1 MQASRGFTL
10 LELLLAMAIF
20 AVISLAGFTI
30 FNTVF
35 ESEKGSREKIAK
47 LNKLQ
52 TAFILLERDIT
63 QIARRH
69 VRMAGDD
76 SSNNFIH
83 SQNTGFSSDVDGI
96 AFIRSGWTNPGLILP
111 RSDLQAVAYRLNDT
125 KLERIYYNF
134 VDPVLGE
141 EPKVRPLLDDVTE
154 LRFEFFYQNKW
165 QKELIAGK
173 MPLGVAIEVS
183 TEDFGKIRR
192 QFLVAGDNTG
202 SGSAQGSQ

>member
-1 MQASRGFTL
+1 MQYNRGFTL

-69 VRMAGDD
+69 VRMAGDEN
-76 SSNNFIH
+76 SNNFIH
-83 SQNTGFSSDVDGI
+83 SQNGGFSSNANGI

-111 RSDLQAVAYRLNDT
+111 RSDLQAVAYRLND
-125 KLERIYYNF
+125 KILERVYYNF
-134 VDPVLGE
+134 VDPVQGE
-141 EPKVRPLLDDVTE
+141 EPKVRPLLEDVTD
-154 LRFEFFYQNKW
+154 LVFEFFYENKW
-165 QKELIAGK
+165 QQELISGK
-173 MPLGVAIEVS
+173 MPLGLAVEV
-183 TEDFGKIRR
+183 TIEDFGKIRR
-192 QFLVAGDNTG
+192 QFLVAGDDT
-202 SGSAQGSQ
+202 GSAQGG

>member
-1 MQASRGFTL
+1 MQHNRGFTL
-10 LELLLAMAIF
+10 LELLLAISIF
-20 AVISLAGFTI
+20 SLISLAGFSI
-30 FNTVF
+30 FHTVL
-35 ESEKGSREKIAK
+35 ESESSSRAKIAK

-69 VRMAGDD
+69 VRMAGDEN
-76 SSNNFIH
+76 SNDFIH
-83 SQNTGFSSDVDGI
+83 SQNAGFSSNANGI

-141 EPKVRPLLDDVTE
+141 EPKVRPLLDNVTD
-154 LRFEFFYQNKW
+154 LVFEFFYENKW
-165 QKELIAGK
+165 QKELITGK
-173 MPLGVAIEVS
+173 MPLGLAIEV
-183 TEDFGKIRR
+183 TTDDFGKIRR
-192 QFLVAGDNTG
+192 QFLVAGDA
-202 SGSAQGSQ
+202 SRSDSAQGQ

>member
-83 SQNTGFSSDVDGI
+83 SQNAGFSSDVDGI

-154 LRFEFFYQNKW
+154 LMFEFFYQNKW
-165 QKELIAGK
+165 QKELITGK
-173 MPLGVAIEVS
+173 MPLGLAIEV
-183 TEDFGKIRR
+183 TTDDFGKIRR
-192 QFLVAGDNTG
+192 QFLVAGDDTG
-202 SGSAQGSQ
+202 SGSAQGDQ

>member
-1 MQASRGFTL
+1 MQHNRGFTL

-35 ESEKGSREKIAK
+35 ESEKGSRAKIAK

-69 VRMAGDD
+69 VRMAGDEN
-76 SSNNFIH
+76 SNNFIH
-83 SQNTGFSSDVDGI
+83 SQNGGFSSNADGI

-111 RSDLQAVAYRLNDT
+111 RSDLQAVAYRLND
-125 KLERIYYNF
+125 KILERVYYNF
-134 VDPVLGE
+134 VDPVQGE
-141 EPKVRPLLDDVTE
+141 EPKVRPLLAGVTD
-154 LRFEFFYQNKW
+154 LVFEFFYENKW
-165 QKELIAGK
+165 QQELISGK
-173 MPLGVAIEVS
+173 MPLGLAVEIT

-192 QFLVAGDNTG
+192 QFLVAGDDT
-202 SGSAQGSQ
+202 GSAQGG